1 MKKADNKA
9 KRLIRDVWNDYS
21 VSVVFVILISL
32 CGIMAP
38 TFFKWNN
45 FMAIFRN
52 CSAVGIIALGM
63 TFVIIAGGI
72 DLSIGSNFA
81 ACGVILVILQ
91 GQIGLPL
98 ALCVLITCVF
108 GALAGFVN
116 GAIIAKAKLPP
127 FIVTLATQVFLRSVV
142 KYVTNGATIRG
153 VKDEFFTGIGNGN
166 LIGNFPLPFAIFL
179 VVAILMHILLSKTK
193 FGTYVYAVGGNE
205 MTAKYTGIKVDQ
217 TKIMTY
223 MLIGLM
229 AAFAAT
235 IEVSR
240 MASVSPTVSGVD
252 YELEAV
258 TSAIV
263 GGTSFNG
270 GKGKIAGTVL
280 GAIILFIITNMIIH
294 LNVSAY
300 LSGAVKGIV
309 ILVAVLLQKRDN

>member
-1 MKKADNKA
+1 MIKMDNRA
-9 KRLIRDVWNDYS
+9 GRLVRSVWNDYS
-21 VSVVFVILISL
+21 VSVVFVVLILL
-32 CGIMAP
+32 CGIVAP
-38 TFFKWNN
+38 TFFRWNN

-72 DLSIGSNFA
+72 DLSIGSTFA
-81 ACGVILVILQ
+81 ACGVILVMLQ
-91 GQIGLPL
+91 GTVGLPL
-98 ALCVLITCVF
+98 PVCILATCAF
-108 GALAGFVN
+108 GLVVGFVN
-116 GAIIAKAKLPP
+116 GFIIAKAKLPP

-153 VKDEFFTGIGNGN
+153 VRDDFFTSIGNGN

-179 VVAILMHILLSKTK
+179 LIAVLMHLLLAKTK

-217 TKIMTY
+217 IKVATY

-229 AAFAAT
+229 AALAAT

-258 TSAIV
+258 TSAII

-270 GKGKIAGTVL
+270 GKGKIAGTIL

>member
-108 GALAGFVN
+108 GALVGFAN

-229 AAFAAT
+229 AALAAT

>member
-108 GALAGFVN
+108 GALVGFVN

-229 AAFAAT
+229 AALAAT

>member
-1 MKKADNKA
+1 MEKTDNKA
-9 KRLIRDVWNDYS
+9 KRLIRDIWNDYS
-21 VSVVFVILISL
+21 VSVVFVILILL
-32 CGIMAP
+32 CGLMAP

-108 GALAGFVN
+108 GVLMGFVN
-116 GAIIAKAKLPP
+116 GVIIAKAKLPP

-179 VVAILMHILLSKTK
+179 VIAILMHILLSKTK

-217 TKIMTY
+217 TKILTY

-229 AAFAAT
+229 AALAAT

-270 GKGKIAGTVL
+270 GKGKIAGTIL

>member
-1 MKKADNKA
+1 MIKMDNRA
-9 KRLIRDVWNDYS
+9 GRLVRSVWNDYS
-21 VSVVFVILISL
+21 VSVVFVVLILL
-32 CGIMAP
+32 CGIVAP
-38 TFFKWNN
+38 TFFRWNN

-72 DLSIGSNFA
+72 DLSIGSTFA
-81 ACGVILVILQ
+81 ACGVILVMLQ
-91 GQIGLPL
+91 GTVGLPL
-98 ALCVLITCVF
+98 PVCILATCAF
-108 GALAGFVN
+108 GLVVGFVN
-116 GAIIAKAKLPP
+116 GFSIAKAKLPP

-153 VKDEFFTGIGNGN
+153 VRDDFFTNIGNGN

-179 VVAILMHILLSKTK
+179 LIAVLMHLLLAKTK

-217 TKIMTY
+217 IKVATY

-229 AAFAAT
+229 AALAAT

-258 TSAIV
+258 TSAII

-270 GKGKIAGTVL
+270 GKGKIAGTIL

>member
-108 GALAGFVN
+108 GALVGFAN

-229 AAFAAT
+229 AALAAT

-294 LNVSAY
+294 LHVSAY

>member
-108 GALAGFVN
+108 GALVGFVN

-127 FIVTLATQVFLRSVV
+127 FIVTLATQGFLRSVV

-229 AAFAAT
+229 AALAAT

>member
-108 GALAGFVN
+108 GALTGFVN

-229 AAFAAT
+229 AALAAT

>member
-38 TFFKWNN
+38 AFFKWNN

-108 GALAGFVN
+108 GALVGFVN

-229 AAFAAT
+229 AALAAT

-258 TSAIV
+258 TSAVV

-270 GKGKIAGTVL
+270 GKGKIAGTGL

>member
-38 TFFKWNN
+38 AFFKWNN

-108 GALAGFVN
+108 GALVGFVN

-229 AAFAAT
+229 AALAAT

-258 TSAIV
+258 TSAVV

>member
-1 MKKADNKA
+1 
-9 KRLIRDVWNDYS
+9 
-21 VSVVFVILISL
+21 
-32 CGIMAP
+32 
-38 TFFKWNN
+38 
-45 FMAIFRN
+45 MAIFRN

-98 ALCVLITCVF
+98 TLCVLNTCVF
-108 GALAGFVN
+108 GALVGFAN

-229 AAFAAT
+229 AALAAT

>member
-108 GALAGFVN
+108 GALVGFVN

-153 VKDEFFTGIGNGN
+153 VKDDFFTGIGNGN

-229 AAFAAT
+229 AALAAT